1 MLGRVPLEASVMI
14 FEPHHA
20 DLQRCSKIRQVPDNQ
35 EVWMDQ
41 DGYTSIIFD
50 ITERVGPKGEGPEID
65 GRALTTHL
73 EDIVG
78 DDIDTVRVWNSSP
91 TQFSRLE
98 YALSQ
103 LLRLHLG
110 PQVSKFS

>member
-1 MLGRVPLEASVMI
+1 
-14 FEPHHA
+14 
-20 DLQRCSKIRQVPDNQ
+20 
-35 EVWMDQ
+35 MDQ

-50 ITERVGPKGEGPEID
+50 ITERVGPKGGGPEID

-78 DDIDTVRVWNSSP
+78 DDIETVKVWNSSA

-98 YALSQ
+98 YVSNH
-103 LLRLHLG
+103 RLG
-110 PQVSKFS
+110 PTPPGIGRGAVADTNTGAEASPPTR